1 QPPESPWTV
10 GVGLFAVGGFA
21 VNYPSSVN
29 NPFLTPQPPNGVG
42 VGNLFAQ
49 YQILQLT
56 PTVAYQLT
64 EHLSVGAGL
73 TADLATLLVDPF
85 VFATPDDGSLDGF
98 RTFPAGGT
106 HSRLH
111 WGVGFQ
117 AGLFWAP
124 ERDWGFGVSVKSP
137 QWFETFG
144 YNGVDELGRR

>member
-1 QPPESPWTV
+1 YWNPASISGLGHSEMEFGIEFLYPRATLSSHVAAGSLGFGVPRVPLTGSTGSDSGVFPLPSFGLVYQPPESPWTL

-73 TADLATLLVDPF
+73 TADLASLLVDPF
-85 VFATPDDGSLDGF
+85 
-98 RTFPAGGT
+98 
-106 HSRLH
+106 
-111 WGVGFQ
+111 
-117 AGLFWAP
+117 
-124 ERDWGFGVSVKSP
+124 
-137 QWFETFG
+137 
-144 YNGVDELGRR
+144 